1 MGRFSLHSLFSGML
15 PLFVLAHFGHHLV
28 GALPVPLLPM
38 IRSEFLLDYTQSGL
52 ILSVFGLSIGFGHLP
67 AGWLADRLGPRIL
80 ITIGIS
86 GVAAAGLALGLSRS
100 FRLMIVCLAL
110 MGLLGGGYHPAAPPL
125 LSAWIDQKNRGRA
138 LGLHMIGGSASFFL
152 APIIAAA
159 IAGAWGWRHS
169 FIILSIPTVL
179 FGVAFYILLGR
190 RILTMEEH
198 QDTISAPSEASPGPR
213 LFFRL
218 VAFLAL
224 STFNAAIFFST
235 VPFIPLFLVDHYG
248 ISQEA
253 GAALLAFVYSAG
265 FWASPLG
272 GYLSDRW
279 GSVPVVLG
287 VCFLAGPV
295 LFLINLAPY
304 RWGIVV
310 LLLIIGMIAYVRM
323 PVTEAYIVQS
333 TPERYRSTVIALFYF
348 GGLEGGGVLAPAM
361 GYLVDRLGFY
371 YSFTIAGAAVLVV
384 TSVCALAIW
393 RSRD

>member
-371 YSFTIAGAAVLVV
+371 CSFTIAGAAVLVV